1 MKAKNIVINPKRC
14 KRCGLCVTICPKRV
28 YSQNEADEV
37 IIDHLDQCI
46 VCMMC
51 QNVCP
56 DFAIEVEKENE

>member
-1 MKAKNIVINPKRC
+1 MKAKNIVINTKRC
-14 KRCGLCVTICPKRV
+14 KRCGLCVTICPKQV
-28 YSQNEADEV
+28 YSQNAADEV
-37 IIDHLDQCI
+37 LIDHLDQCI

>member
-1 MKAKNIVINPKRC
+1 V
-14 KRCGLCVTICPKRV
+14 V
-28 YSQNEADEV
+28 
-37 IIDHLDQCI
+37 IDHLDQCI

>member
-1 MKAKNIVINPKRC
+1 M
-14 KRCGLCVTICPKRV
+14 TICPKHV

-37 IIDHLDQCI
+37 VIDHLDQCI